1 MNITPLGGGCK
12 GGGGRGVGGE
22 YTWEG
27 EGWVEGIHGKEEGEG
42 WVGEYTWEG
51 GGGGYKGGRGVGAG
65 YKGGRGEEEEST
77 AYIMGHHR
85 Q

>member
-1 MNITPLGGGCK
+1 MHVFGCK
-12 GGGGRGVGGE
+12 
-22 YTWEG
+22 
-27 EGWVEGIHGKEEGEG
+27 IC
-42 WVGEYTWEG
+42 
-51 GGGGYKGGRGVGAG
+51 GGGYKGGRGVGAG